1 MMKRFRSAGLLVL
14 IIASSSPADLPDDFA
29 AVNERRL
36 TSV

>member
-1 MMKRFRSAGLLVL
+1 MMNRFRSGGVLVL
-14 IIASSSPADLPDDFA
+14 IIASSSPADLPDGFA